1 MKNLKRLGV
10 LLTAVGA
17 ICLLA
22 GTQPVKAT
30 EKATIAEGVYIGNVN
45 VGGMTQA
52 QAQSAV
58 EEYVAGLM
66 DTAQDKLK
74 NNPNATTSNVRKKV
88 KCKVFFIK

>member
-52 QAQSAV
+52 QAQSAELTGMIV
-58 EEYVAGLM
+58 TQRGFQANSRIITVSDSMLEELVN
-66 DTAQDKLK
+66 LK
-74 NNPNATTSNVRKKV
+74 RS
-88 KCKVFFIK
+88 